1 LIRYFWSHFF
11 SILLA
16 FVALAEWICTAWVA
30 VHVLGLSPGWPI
42 HLTAPLLI
50 YVLNRWVLGA
60 RSRVS
65 RLRRRSDVIRRV
77 YTGVAFAS
85 IFGTVF
91 LALVGAL
98 WGTAWAG
105 VQLAST
111 VHPDLSLQPITEAA
125 VMLGT
130 AGLFGVA
137 GAIAYGYGIG
147 QRRLSIVDL
156 EVSLQ
161 GLAPADDGLRVVQIS
176 DLHLGQYMTVER
188 LAGYVE
194 RVNALDPDLVCI
206 TGDITDGLEHADSTF
221 PVLDG
226 LRARLGVFAIL
237 GNHDVY
243 TGADA
248 VTEALRARTSIRVL
262 RDEVVAVP
270 VRAGC
275 LYLLG
280 LDDRG
285 RDWAHGVRDHPTLE
299 GLVAQVP
306 QGEAYIVLSHR
317 PDAFDHAARLG
328 VGLTLAGHTHG
339 GQLALPWFGATNP
352 SLAHFISDYPRGTFA
367 IGSSIMHVN
376 VGLGVTGQP
385 VRLATPREITV
396 VTLRSPSP
404 S

>member
-16 FVALAEWICTAWVA
+16 FVALAEWTCTAWVA
-30 VHVLGLSPGWPI
+30 VHVLGLSLDWPV
-42 HLTAPLLI
+42 HLAAPFVI
-50 YVLNRWVLGA
+50 YALNRIVLGA
-60 RSRVS
+60 RTRVS
-65 RLRRRSDVIRRV
+65 RLRRRSDMVRRV

-91 LALVGAL
+91 LALVGVL

-105 VQLAST
+105 VKLASAA
-111 VHPDLSLQPITEAA
+111 HPGLSLQPITEAA

-147 QRRLSIVDL
+147 QRRLAIVDL
-156 EVSLQ
+156 EVPLA
-161 GLAPADDGLRVVQIS
+161 GLAPGDDGLRVVQIS
-176 DLHLGQYMTVER
+176 DLHLGQYMSVER

-194 RVNALDPDLVCI
+194 RVNGLDPDLICI
-206 TGDITDGLEHADSTF
+206 TGDITDGLDHVETTF
-221 PVLDG
+221 PVLDR
-226 LRARLGVFAIL
+226 LRARFGVFAIL

-248 VTEALRARTSIRVL
+248 VTEAIRTRTSIRVL
-262 RDEVVAVP
+262 RDQVAAVP
-270 VRAGC
+270 VRAGR

-285 RDWAHGVRDHPTLE
+285 RDWAHGVCDHPSLDA
-299 GLVAQVP
+299 LVAQIP
-306 QGEAYIVLSHR
+306 KGEAYIVLSHR
-317 PDAFDHAARLG
+317 PDAFEHAARLEA
-328 VGLTLAGHTHG
+328 GLTLAGHTHG
-339 GQLALPWFGATNP
+339 GQLALPWFGAVNP
-352 SLAHFISDYPRGTFA
+352 SLAHFITDYPRGTFA
-367 IGSSIMHVN
+367 IGSSILHVN

-396 VTLRSPSP
+396 VTLRSHVCS
-404 S
+404 